1 MDTEWKEQVL
11 EKLGKVDELV
21 VQVWR
26 VVDALEKLAGIE
38 SQNSDEGQISW
49 PKSKREETEVQKS
62 TKKRKQREQRSSGA
76 EEGTCS

>member
-1 MDTEWKEQVL
+1 MDAEWKEQVL

-62 TKKRKQREQRSSGA
+62 TKKRKQREQRSGGA